1 MVKKLCLVVLLCAS
15 VWAKDNSDRRSGDI
29 DRLKNAGEILDEI
42 MSAPDKGVPEEI
54 IGKAD
59 CIAIVPSLK
68 KGGFIVG
75 GAYGKGVA
83 TCRNASG
90 WSAPVFFR
98 IEGGSVGFQIG
109 AQEVDLVMV
118 VMNTNGMTRL
128 LHNKAKL
135 GADVSAAAGP
145 VGRHAEGMTDW
156 KLRAQVLTYS
166 RARGLFAGVS
176 LEGSSIRQDNDDTRA
191 FYGRMVPYSTSFSGN
206 IPIPADSQVFL
217 GPVAKYAGGAAAEA
231 KPAESKSTPA
241 NPPAANPAPPASTP
255 APAPAPQPAPNPQ
268 VR

>member
-1 MVKKLCLVVLLCAS
+1 MLKKLSVVVLLCAS
-15 VWAKDNSDRRSGDI
+15 VWAKDNSDRRTDDV
-29 DRLKNAGEILDEI
+29 DRLKNAGEILNDI
-42 MSAPDKGVPEEI
+42 MGAPDKGIPEEI

-83 TCRNASG
+83 TCRNTSG

-98 IEGGSVGFQIG
+98 IEGGSIGFQIG
-109 AQEVDLVMV
+109 AQEVDLIMV
-118 VMNTNGMTRL
+118 IMNQKGMTAM

-176 LEGSSIRQDNDDTRA
+176 IEGSSIRQDNDDTRA
-191 FYGRMVPYSTSFSGN
+191 FYGRMVPYSTSLSGN
-206 IPIPADSQVFL
+206 IATPPDSQAFL
-217 GPVAKYAGGAAAEA
+217 GPVAKYAGAAAAEE
-231 KPAESKSTPA
+231 KPAESKSAPATTAPAPTPA
-241 NPPAANPAPPASTP
+241 PTPASTTTP
-255 APAPAPQPAPNPQ
+255 APEPAPNPK
-268 VR
+268 

>member
-1 MVKKLCLVVLLCAS
+1 MLKKLSVVLLLCAS
-15 VWAKDNSDRRSGDI
+15 VWAKDSSDRRSDDL
-29 DRLKNAGEILDEI
+29 DRLKNAGEILDDI
-42 MSAPDKGVPEEI
+42 MGAPDSGIPDEI
-54 IGKAD
+54 ISRAD
-59 CIAIVPSLK
+59 CLAIVPSLK

-75 GAYGKGVA
+75 GSYGKGVA
-83 TCRNASG
+83 TCRLASG

-98 IEGGSVGFQIG
+98 MEGGSVGFQIG
-109 AQEVDLVMV
+109 AQEVDLIMV
-118 VMNTNGMTRL
+118 IMNSKGMTAM

-191 FYGRMVPYSTSFSGN
+191 FYGRMVPYSTSLSGN
-206 IPIPADSQVFL
+206 IATPSDSQAL
-217 GPVAKYAGGAAAEA
+217 LAPVAKYAGGGTE
-231 KPAESKSTPA
+231 KPAEVKTEATP
-241 NPPAANPAPPASTP
+241 PPATTTSQPATTTP
-255 APAPAPQPAPNPQ
+255 APAPAATPEAK
-268 VR
+268 

>member
-1 MVKKLCLVVLLCAS
+1 MLKKLSVVLLLCAS
-15 VWAKDNSDRRSGDI
+15 LFAKDKSDRRSEDI
-29 DRLKNAGEILDEI
+29 DRLKGAGGILDEI
-42 MSAPDKGVPEEI
+42 MSAPDSGIPDEI
-54 IGKAD
+54 ISKAD

-75 GAYGKGVA
+75 GSYGKGVA
-83 TCRNASG
+83 TCRLASG

-98 IEGGSVGFQIG
+98 MEGGSLGFQIG
-109 AQEVDLVMV
+109 AQEVDLIMV
-118 VMNTNGMTRL
+118 VMNQKGMTTM

-191 FYGRMVPYSTSFSGN
+191 FYGRMVPYSTSLAGN
-206 IPIPADSQVFL
+206 IAAPADSQAFL
-217 GPVAKYAGGAAAEA
+217 GPVAKYAGGGTEKPAEA
-231 KPAESKSTPA
+231 KTA
-241 NPPAANPAPPASTP
+241 PAPAPAPATTTP
-255 APAPAPQPAPNPQ
+255 APAPAPAPQ
-268 VR
+268 VK

>member
-1 MVKKLCLVVLLCAS
+1 MLRKLFVVVLLCSA
-15 VWAKDNSDRRSGDI
+15 VWAKDNSDRRSGDV
-29 DRLKNAGEILDEI
+29 DRLKAAGEILNDI
-42 MSAPDKGVPEEI
+42 MSAPDKGIPDEI

-75 GAYGKGVA
+75 GSYGKGVA
-83 TCRNASG
+83 TCRIASG

-98 IEGGSVGFQIG
+98 MEGGSVGFQIG
-109 AQEVDLVMV
+109 AQEVDLLMV
-118 VMNTNGMTRL
+118 VMNQKGMTAM

-191 FYGRMVPYSTSFSGN
+191 FYGRMVPYSTSLQGN
-206 IPIPADSQVFL
+206 VAAPADSQAFL
-217 GPVAKYAGGAAAEA
+217 GPVAKYAGAGSEAEKPAEVKTTPAPSAAPTPEA
-231 KPAESKSTPA
+231 KPEPA
-241 NPPAANPAPPASTP
+241 
-255 APAPAPQPAPNPQ
+255 PAPNPQ
-268 VR
+268 IK

>member
-1 MVKKLCLVVLLCAS
+1 MVKKLFAVIMLCSIA
-15 VWAKDNSDRRSGDI
+15 VWAKDSSDRRSNDI
-29 DRLKNAGEILDEI
+29 DRLKSAGEILNDI
-42 MSAPDKGVPEEI
+42 MGAPDKGIPEEI

-75 GAYGKGVA
+75 GSYGKGVA
-83 TCRNASG
+83 TCRNAAG

-98 IEGGSVGFQIG
+98 MEGGSVGFQIG
-109 AQEVDLVMV
+109 AQEVDLLMV
-118 VMNTNGMTRL
+118 VMNRKGMTAM

-191 FYGRMVPYSTSFSGN
+191 FYGRMVPYNTSLNGN
-206 IPIPADSQVFL
+206 IAAPAESQAFL
-217 GPVAKYAGGAAAEA
+217 GSVAKYAGAGGEEKPAEA
-231 KPAESKSTPA
+231 KTAPEA
-241 NPPAANPAPPASTP
+241 NQNPAPEAKPE
-255 APAPAPQPAPNPQ
+255 PAPNPK
-268 VR
+268 

>member
-1 MVKKLCLVVLLCAS
+1 MLKKLFVVVLLCSA
-15 VWAKDNSDRRSGDI
+15 VWAKDSSDRRSGDV
-29 DRLKNAGEILDEI
+29 DRLKAAGEILDDI
-42 MSAPDKGVPEEI
+42 MSAPDKGIPDEI

-68 KGGFIVG
+68 KGGFILG
-75 GAYGKGVA
+75 GSYGKGVA
-83 TCRNASG
+83 TCRVASG

-98 IEGGSVGFQIG
+98 MEGGSVGFQIG
-109 AQEVDLVMV
+109 AQEVDLLMV
-118 VMNTNGMTRL
+118 IMNSKGMTAM

-191 FYGRMVPYSTSFSGN
+191 FYGRMVPYSTSLAGN
-206 IPIPADSQVFL
+206 IAAPADSQTFL
-217 GPVAKYAGGAAAEA
+217 APVAKYAGAGSEAEKPAEA
-231 KPAESKSTPA
+231 KST
-241 NPPAANPAPPASTP
+241 AAPST
-255 APAPAPQPAPNPQ
+255 APAPEAKPEPAPNPQ
-268 VR
+268 LK

>member
-1 MVKKLCLVVLLCAS
+1 MLKKLFVVVLLCSA
-15 VWAKDNSDRRSGDI
+15 VWAKDNSDRRSADV
-29 DRLKNAGEILDEI
+29 DRLKAAGEILDDI
-42 MSAPDKGVPEEI
+42 MSAPDKGIPDEI

-75 GAYGKGVA
+75 GSYGKGVA
-83 TCRNASG
+83 TCRIASG

-98 IEGGSVGFQIG
+98 MEGGSLGFQIG
-109 AQEVDLVMV
+109 AQEVDLLMV
-118 VMNTNGMTRL
+118 IMNSKGMTAM

-156 KLRAQVLTYS
+156 KMRAQVLTYS

-191 FYGRMVPYSTSFSGN
+191 FYGRMVPYSTSLAGN
-206 IPIPADSQVFL
+206 IAAPADSQTFL
-217 GPVAKYAGGAAAEA
+217 GPVAKYAGAAPEPEKPAEA
-231 KPAESKSTPA
+231 KT
-241 NPPAANPAPPASTP
+241 
-255 APAPAPQPAPNPQ
+255 APAPSTAPAPEAKPEPAPAPNPQ
-268 VR
+268 IK

>member
-1 MVKKLCLVVLLCAS
+1 MLKNLFVVMLLCAA
-15 VWAKDNSDRRSGDI
+15 VWAKDSSDRRSGDV
-29 DRLKNAGEILDEI
+29 DRLKAAGEILNDI
-42 MSAPDKGVPEEI
+42 MGAPDKGIPEEI

-75 GAYGKGVA
+75 GSYGKGVA
-83 TCRNASG
+83 TCRVASG

-98 IEGGSVGFQIG
+98 MEGGSVGFQIG
-109 AQEVDLVMV
+109 AQEVDLLMV
-118 VMNTNGMTRL
+118 IMNSKGMTAM

-191 FYGRMVPYSTSFSGN
+191 FYGRMVPYSTSLAGN
-206 IPIPADSQVFL
+206 IAAPADSQGFL
-217 GPVAKYAGGAAAEA
+217 GPVAKYAGPGATSE
-231 KPAESKSTPA
+231 KPAEAKSTPA
-241 NPPAANPAPPASTP
+241 TSQAPTPEAKPEPA
-255 APAPAPQPAPNPQ
+255 PAPNPQ
-268 VR
+268 IK

>member
-1 MVKKLCLVVLLCAS
+1 MVKKLSVVVLLCAS
-15 VWAKDNSDRRSGDI
+15 LWAKDNSDRRSEDV
-29 DRLKNAGEILDEI
+29 DRLKGAGVILDEI
-42 MSAPDKGVPEEI
+42 MSAPDSGIPDEI
-54 IGKAD
+54 ISKAD

-75 GAYGKGVA
+75 GSYGKGVA
-83 TCRNASG
+83 TCRLASG

-98 IEGGSVGFQIG
+98 MEGGSLGFQIG
-109 AQEVDLVMV
+109 AQEVDLIMV
-118 VMNTNGMTRL
+118 VMNQKGMTTM

-191 FYGRMVPYSTSFSGN
+191 FYGRMVPYSTSLAGN
-206 IPIPADSQVFL
+206 IAAPADSQAFV
-217 GPVAKYAGGAAAEA
+217 GPVAKYAGGGTE
-231 KPAESKSTPA
+231 KPAQAKTE
-241 NPPAANPAPPASTP
+241 P
-255 APAPAPQPAPNPQ
+255 APATTAPAPNPAPEPAPNPK
-268 VR
+268 

>member
-1 MVKKLCLVVLLCAS
+1 MLKKVSVVLLLCAS
-15 VWAKDNSDRRSGDI
+15 LWAKDNSDRRSGDI
-29 DRLKNAGEILDEI
+29 DRLKGAGGILDEI
-42 MSAPDKGVPEEI
+42 MAAPDSGIPDNI

-75 GAYGKGVA
+75 GSYGKGVA
-83 TCRNASG
+83 TCRLASG

-98 IEGGSVGFQIG
+98 MEGGSLGFQIG
-109 AQEVDLVMV
+109 AQEVDLIMV
-118 VMNTNGMTRL
+118 VMNQKGMTTM

-191 FYGRMVPYSTSFSGN
+191 FYGRMVPYSTSLAGN
-206 IPIPADSQVFL
+206 IAAPADSQAFL
-217 GPVAKYAGGAAAEA
+217 GPVAKYAGGGTE
-231 KPAESKSTPA
+231 KPAQAKTE
-241 NPPAANPAPPASTP
+241 P
-255 APAPAPQPAPNPQ
+255 APATTAPAPNPAPEPAPNPK
-268 VR
+268 

>member
-1 MVKKLCLVVLLCAS
+1 MLKKLSVVLLLCCAS
-15 VWAKDNSDRRSGDI
+15 VWAKDNSDRRNGDI
-29 DRLKNAGEILDEI
+29 DRLKSAGEILDEI
-42 MSAPDKGVPEEI
+42 MAAPDSGIPDNI

-59 CIAIVPSLK
+59 CLAIIPSLK

-83 TCRNASG
+83 TCRTASG

-109 AQEVDLVMV
+109 AQEVDLIMV
-118 VMNTNGMTRL
+118 VMNSKGMTAM

-156 KLRAQVLTYS
+156 KMRAQVLTYS

-176 LEGSSIRQDNDDTRA
+176 IEGSSIRQDNDDTRA
-191 FYGRMVPYSTSFSGN
+191 FYGRMVPYSTSLSGN
-206 IPIPADSQVFL
+206 IAAPAESEAFL
-217 GPVAKYAGGAAAEA
+217 GPVAKYAGGGSEPA
-231 KPAESKSTPA
+231 KPADAKSM
-241 NPPAANPAPPASTP
+241 P
-255 APAPAPQPAPNPQ
+255 APAPEPEKAPEPPPTK
-268 VR
+268 

>member
-1 MVKKLCLVVLLCAS
+1 MLKKLSVVLLLCAS
-15 VWAKDNSDRRSGDI
+15 AMAADNSDRRNADL
-29 DRLKNAGEILDEI
+29 DRLKSAGEILDEI
-42 MSAPDKGVPEEI
+42 MAAPDSGIPDEI
-54 IGKAD
+54 ISRAD

-83 TCRNASG
+83 TCRNPSG

-109 AQEVDLVMV
+109 AQEVDLIMV
-118 VMNTNGMTRL
+118 IMNQKGMTTM

-176 LEGSSIRQDNDDTRA
+176 IEGSSIRQDNDDTRA
-191 FYGRMVPYSTSFSGN
+191 FYGRMVPYSTSLSGN
-206 IPIPADSQVFL
+206 IAAPADSQSFL
-217 GPVAKYAGGAAAEA
+217 APVAKYAGGGTEKPAEA
-231 KPAESKSTPA
+231 KTE
-241 NPPAANPAPPASTP
+241 PAPTATP
-255 APAPAPQPAPNPQ
+255 APAPAPAPAPELK
-268 VR
+268 

>member
-1 MVKKLCLVVLLCAS
+1 MLKKLFVVVLLCSA
-15 VWAKDNSDRRSGDI
+15 VWAKDSSDRRSADV
-29 DRLKNAGEILDEI
+29 DRLKAAGEILDDI
-42 MSAPDKGVPEEI
+42 MSAPDKGIPDEI

-75 GAYGKGVA
+75 GSYGKGVA
-83 TCRNASG
+83 TCRLASG

-98 IEGGSVGFQIG
+98 MEGGSLGFQIG
-109 AQEVDLVMV
+109 AQEVDLLMV
-118 VMNTNGMTRL
+118 IMNSKGMTAM

-156 KLRAQVLTYS
+156 KMRAQVLTYS

-191 FYGRMVPYSTSFSGN
+191 FYGRMVPYGTSLAGN
-206 IPIPADSQVFL
+206 IAAPADSQTFL
-217 GPVAKYAGGAAAEA
+217 GPVAKYAGAGSEPEKPAETKTAPAPSTAPAPEA
-231 KPAESKSTPA
+231 KPE
-241 NPPAANPAPPASTP
+241 
-255 APAPAPQPAPNPQ
+255 PAPNPQ
-268 VR
+268 IK

>member
-1 MVKKLCLVVLLCAS
+1 MLKRLFVVVLLCSA
-15 VWAKDNSDRRSGDI
+15 VWAKDNSDRRSGDV
-29 DRLKNAGEILDEI
+29 DRLKAAGEILDDI
-42 MSAPDKGVPEEI
+42 MSAPDKGIPDEI

-75 GAYGKGVA
+75 GSYGKGVA

-98 IEGGSVGFQIG
+98 MEGGSVGFQIG
-109 AQEVDLVMV
+109 AQEVDLLMV
-118 VMNTNGMTRL
+118 IMNSKGMTAM

-156 KLRAQVLTYS
+156 KMRAQVLTYS

-191 FYGRMVPYSTSFSGN
+191 FYGRMVPYSTSLAGN
-206 IPIPADSQVFL
+206 IAAPADSQAFL
-217 GPVAKYAGGAAAEA
+217 AVAKYAGAGQEAEKPAEA
-231 KPAESKSTPA
+231 KSA
-241 NPPAANPAPPASTP
+241 PASTTTPTPDAKPEP
-255 APAPAPQPAPNPQ
+255 APAPNPQ
-268 VR
+268 IK

>member
-1 MVKKLCLVVLLCAS
+1 MLKKLSVVLLLCAS
-15 VWAKDNSDRRSGDI
+15 LFAKDKSDRRSEDI
-29 DRLKNAGEILDEI
+29 DRLKGAGGILDEI
-42 MSAPDKGVPEEI
+42 MAAPDSGIPDEI

-75 GAYGKGVA
+75 GSYGKGVA
-83 TCRNASG
+83 TCRLASG

-98 IEGGSVGFQIG
+98 MEGGSLGFQIG
-109 AQEVDLVMV
+109 AQEVDLIMV
-118 VMNTNGMTRL
+118 VMNQRGMTAM

-191 FYGRMVPYSTSFSGN
+191 FYGRMVPYSTSLAGN
-206 IPIPADSQVFL
+206 IAAPVDSQAFL
-217 GPVAKYAGGAAAEA
+217 GPVAKYAGGGTEKPAEA
-231 KPAESKSTPA
+231 KTA
-241 NPPAANPAPPASTP
+241 PAPATTTPEP
-255 APAPAPQPAPNPQ
+255 APAPNPK
-268 VR
+268 

>member
-1 MVKKLCLVVLLCAS
+1 MLKNLFVVMLLCAA
-15 VWAKDNSDRRSGDI
+15 VWAKDSSDRRSGDV
-29 DRLKNAGEILDEI
+29 DRLKAAGEILNDI
-42 MSAPDKGVPEEI
+42 MGAPDKGIPEEI

-75 GAYGKGVA
+75 GSYGKGVA
-83 TCRNASG
+83 TCRVASG

-98 IEGGSVGFQIG
+98 MEGGSVGFQIG
-109 AQEVDLVMV
+109 AQEVDLLMV
-118 VMNTNGMTRL
+118 IMNSKGMTAM

-191 FYGRMVPYSTSFSGN
+191 FYGRMVPYSTSLAGN
-206 IPIPADSQVFL
+206 IAAPADSQGFL
-217 GPVAKYAGGAAAEA
+217 GPVAKYAGGGTEKPAEA
-231 KPAESKSTPA
+231 KTE
-241 NPPAANPAPPASTP
+241 PAPTASP
-255 APAPAPQPAPNPQ
+255 APAPAPAPESK
-268 VR
+268 

>member
-1 MVKKLCLVVLLCAS
+1 MLKKLSVILLLCAS
-15 VWAKDNSDRRSGDI
+15 VWAKDNSDRRNGDVERLKSAGDI
-29 DRLKNAGEILDEI
+29 LQEI
-42 MSAPDKGVPEEI
+42 MEAPDSGIPDSI
-54 IGKAD
+54 LGKAD

-68 KGGFIVG
+68 KGGFILG
-75 GAYGKGVA
+75 GSYGKGVA
-83 TCRNASG
+83 TGRMASG

-98 IEGGSVGFQIG
+98 MEGGSVGFQIG

-118 VMNTNGMTRL
+118 IMNQKGMTAM

-191 FYGRMVPYSTSFSGN
+191 FYGRMVPYSTSLAGN
-206 IPIPADSQVFL
+206 IAAPADSQTFL
-217 GPVAKYAGGAAAEA
+217 GPVAKYAGGGSE
-231 KPAESKSTPA
+231 KPAEPKTA
-241 NPPAANPAPPASTP
+241 TPPAT
-255 APAPAPQPAPNPQ
+255 APAPATAPEAK
-268 VR
+268 

>member
-1 MVKKLCLVVLLCAS
+1 MVKKLSVVVLLCAS
-15 VWAKDNSDRRSGDI
+15 LWAKDNSDRRSEDV
-29 DRLKNAGEILDEI
+29 DRLKGAGVILDEI
-42 MSAPDKGVPEEI
+42 MSAPDSGIPDEI
-54 IGKAD
+54 ISKAD

-75 GAYGKGVA
+75 GSYGKGVA
-83 TCRNASG
+83 TCRLASG

-98 IEGGSVGFQIG
+98 MEGGSLGFQIG
-109 AQEVDLVMV
+109 AQEVDLIMV
-118 VMNTNGMTRL
+118 VMNQKGMTTM

-191 FYGRMVPYSTSFSGN
+191 FYGRMVPYSTSLAGN
-206 IPIPADSQVFL
+206 IAAPADSQAFL
-217 GPVAKYAGGAAAEA
+217 GPVAKYAGGGTE
-231 KPAESKSTPA
+231 KPAQAKTE
-241 NPPAANPAPPASTP
+241 P
-255 APAPAPQPAPNPQ
+255 APATTAPAPNPAPEPAPNPK
-268 VR
+268 

>member
-1 MVKKLCLVVLLCAS
+1 MLKKLSVVLLLCS
-15 VWAKDNSDRRSGDI
+15 SLWAKDSSDRRSGDI
-29 DRLKNAGEILDEI
+29 DRLKNAGGILDEI
-42 MSAPDKGVPEEI
+42 MAAPDSGIPDEI
-54 IGKAD
+54 IGRAD

-75 GAYGKGVA
+75 GSYGKGVA
-83 TCRNASG
+83 TCRLASG

-98 IEGGSVGFQIG
+98 MEGGSVGFQIG
-109 AQEVDLVMV
+109 AQEVDLIMGI
-118 VMNTNGMTRL
+118 MKSKGMTAM

-191 FYGRMVPYSTSFSGN
+191 FYGRMVPYSTSLSGN
-206 IPIPADSQVFL
+206 IAAPADSQAFL
-217 GPVAKYAGGAAAEA
+217 GPVEKHAGGAAAEA
-231 KPAESKSTPA
+231 KPAESKSAPA
-241 NPPAANPAPPASTP
+241 PPPAATTPTP
-255 APAPAPQPAPNPQ
+255 APTPAPEPK
-268 VR
+268 

>member
-1 MVKKLCLVVLLCAS
+1 MLKKLFVVVLLCSA
-15 VWAKDNSDRRSGDI
+15 VWAKDNSDRRSGDV
-29 DRLKNAGEILDEI
+29 DRLRAAGEILNDI
-42 MSAPDKGVPEEI
+42 MAAPDKGIPEEI

-59 CIAIVPSLK
+59 CLAIVPSLK

-75 GAYGKGVA
+75 GSYGKGVA
-83 TCRNASG
+83 TCRLASG

-98 IEGGSVGFQIG
+98 MEGGSVGFQIG
-109 AQEVDLVMV
+109 AQEVDLIMV
-118 VMNTNGMTRL
+118 IMNSKGMTAM

-191 FYGRMVPYSTSFSGN
+191 FYGRMVPYSTSLAGN
-206 IPIPADSQVFL
+206 IAAPADSQGFL
-217 GPVAKYAGGAAAEA
+217 APVAKYAGAGAETEKPAEA
-231 KPAESKSTPA
+231 KT
-241 NPPAANPAPPASTP
+241 
-255 APAPAPQPAPNPQ
+255 APAPSAAPTSEAKPEPAPAPNPQ
-268 VR
+268 MK

>member
-1 MVKKLCLVVLLCAS
+1 MLKKLFVVVLLCSA
-15 VWAKDNSDRRSGDI
+15 VWAKDSSDRRSGDV
-29 DRLKNAGEILDEI
+29 DRLKAAGEILDDI
-42 MSAPDKGVPEEI
+42 MSAPDKGIPDEI

-75 GAYGKGVA
+75 GSYGKGVA
-83 TCRNASG
+83 TCRIASG

-98 IEGGSVGFQIG
+98 MEGGSVGFQIG
-109 AQEVDLVMV
+109 AQEVDLLMV
-118 VMNTNGMTRL
+118 IMNSKGMTAM

-156 KLRAQVLTYS
+156 KMRAQVLTYS

-191 FYGRMVPYSTSFSGN
+191 FYGRMVPYSTSLAGN
-206 IPIPADSQVFL
+206 IAAPADSQTFL
-217 GPVAKYAGGAAAEA
+217 GPVAKYAGAGAEA
-231 KPAESKSTPA
+231 EKPADVKSTPA
-241 NPPAANPAPPASTP
+241 PSTSP
-255 APAPAPQPAPNPQ
+255 TPEAKPEPAPNPQ
-268 VR
+268 IK

>member
-1 MVKKLCLVVLLCAS
+1 MLKKLSVVLLLCS
-15 VWAKDNSDRRSGDI
+15 SLWAKDSSDRRSGDI
-29 DRLKNAGEILDEI
+29 DRLKNAGGILDEI
-42 MSAPDKGVPEEI
+42 MAAPDSGIPDEI
-54 IGKAD
+54 IGRAD

-75 GAYGKGVA
+75 GSYGKGVA
-83 TCRNASG
+83 TCRLASG

-98 IEGGSVGFQIG
+98 MEGGSVGFQIG
-109 AQEVDLVMV
+109 AQEVDLIMV
-118 VMNTNGMTRL
+118 IMNSKGMTAM

-191 FYGRMVPYSTSFSGN
+191 FYGRMVPYSTSLSGN
-206 IPIPADSQVFL
+206 IAAPVDSQAFL
-217 GPVAKYAGGAAAEA
+217 GPVEKHAGGAAAEA
-231 KPAESKSTPA
+231 KPAESKSAPA
-241 NPPAANPAPPASTP
+241 PPPAATTPTP
-255 APAPAPQPAPNPQ
+255 APTPAPEPK
-268 VR
+268 

>member
-1 MVKKLCLVVLLCAS
+1 MLKKLFVVVLLCSA
-15 VWAKDNSDRRSGDI
+15 VWAKDNSDRRSGDV
-29 DRLKNAGEILDEI
+29 DRLKAAGEILNDI
-42 MSAPDKGVPEEI
+42 MAAPDKGIPAEI

-75 GAYGKGVA
+75 GSYGKGVA
-83 TCRNASG
+83 TCRVASG

-98 IEGGSVGFQIG
+98 MEGGSVGFQIG
-109 AQEVDLVMV
+109 AQEVDLLMV
-118 VMNTNGMTRL
+118 IMNSKGMSAM

-176 LEGSSIRQDNDDTRA
+176 LGGSSIRQDNDDTRA
-191 FYGRMVPYSTSFSGN
+191 FYGRMVPYSTSLSGN
-206 IPIPADSQVFL
+206 IATPPDSQVFL
-217 GPVAKYAGGAAAEA
+217 GPVAKYAGGAAVEE
-231 KPAESKSTPA
+231 KPAESKPAPATP
-241 NPPAANPAPPASTP
+241 PPATPTP
-255 APAPAPQPAPNPQ
+255 APAPAPEPAPNPQ
-268 VR
+268 VK

>member
-1 MVKKLCLVVLLCAS
+1 
-15 VWAKDNSDRRSGDI
+15 
-29 DRLKNAGEILDEI
+29 LDEI
-42 MSAPDKGVPEEI
+42 MAAPDKGIPDNI

-83 TCRNASG
+83 TCRNAAG

-98 IEGGSVGFQIG
+98 IEGGSIGFQIG
-109 AQEVDLVMV
+109 AQEVDLIMV
-118 VMNTNGMTRL
+118 VMNQKGMTAM

-176 LEGSSIRQDNDDTRA
+176 IEGSSIRQDNDDTRA
-191 FYGRMVPYSTSFSGN
+191 FYGRMVPYSTSLSGN
-206 IPIPADSQVFL
+206 IATPADSQVFL
-217 GPVAKYAGGAAAEA
+217 GPVAKYAGGASAQE
-231 KPAESKSTPA
+231 KPAESKSPSAPA
-241 NPPAANPAPPASTP
+241 TTAP
-255 APAPAPQPAPNPQ
+255 APAPAPEPAPNPK
-268 VR
+268 

>member
-1 MVKKLCLVVLLCAS
+1 MLKKLFVVVLLCSA
-15 VWAKDNSDRRSGDI
+15 VWAKDNSDRRSGDV
-29 DRLKNAGEILDEI
+29 DRLKAAGEILDDI
-42 MSAPDKGVPEEI
+42 MSAPDKGIPDEI

-75 GAYGKGVA
+75 GSYGKGVA
-83 TCRNASG
+83 TCRLASG

-98 IEGGSVGFQIG
+98 MEGGSFGFQIG
-109 AQEVDLVMV
+109 AQEVDLIMV
-118 VMNTNGMTRL
+118 VMNSKGMTAM

-176 LEGSSIRQDNDDTRA
+176 IEGSSIRQANDDTRA
-191 FYGRMVPYSTSFSGN
+191 FYGRLPRQNKSLAEH
-206 IPIPADSQVFL
+206 IAAPAESQGFL
-217 GPVAKYAGGAAAEA
+217 GPVAKYAGAATTEA
-231 KPAESKSTPA
+231 KPAESKDS
-241 NPPAANPAPPASTP
+241 PP
-255 APAPAPQPAPNPQ
+255 
-268 VR
+268 

>member
-1 MVKKLCLVVLLCAS
+1 MLKKLSVVLLLCAS
-15 VWAKDNSDRRSGDI
+15 VWAKDNSDRRNGDI
-29 DRLKNAGEILDEI
+29 DRLKSAGEILDEI
-42 MSAPDKGVPEEI
+42 MAAPDSGIPDNI

-59 CIAIVPSLK
+59 CLAIIPSLK

-83 TCRNASG
+83 TCRTTTG

-109 AQEVDLVMV
+109 AQEVDLIMV
-118 VMNTNGMTRL
+118 VMNSKGMTAM

-156 KLRAQVLTYS
+156 KLRAEVLTYS

-176 LEGSSIRQDNDDTRA
+176 IEGSSIRQDNDDTRA
-191 FYGRMVPYSTSFSGN
+191 FYGRMVPYSTSLSGN
-206 IPIPADSQVFL
+206 IAAPADSQSFL
-217 GPVAKYAGGAAAEA
+217 GPVAKYAGGGA
-231 KPAESKSTPA
+231 PAEEKPTESKNAPATP
-241 NPPAANPAPPASTP
+241 PPGKSMPAPTP
-255 APAPAPQPAPNPQ
+255 EPEPAPNPQ
-268 VR
+268 IK

>member
-1 MVKKLCLVVLLCAS
+1 MLKKLSLVLLLCAC

-29 DRLKNAGEILDEI
+29 DRLKSAGEILDEI
-42 MSAPDKGVPEEI
+42 MAAPDSGIPDNI

-59 CIAIVPSLK
+59 CLAIVPSLK

-83 TCRNASG
+83 TCRTASG

-109 AQEVDLVMV
+109 AQEVDLIMV
-118 VMNTNGMTRL
+118 VMNSKGMTAM

-176 LEGSSIRQDNDDTRA
+176 IEGSSIRQDNDDTRA
-191 FYGRMVPYSTSFSGN
+191 FYGRMVPYSTSLSGN
-206 IPIPADSQVFL
+206 IAAPADSQGFL
-217 GPVAKYAGGAAAEA
+217 GPVAKYAGAGTSEE
-231 KPAESKSTPA
+231 KPAESKTA
-241 NPPAANPAPPASTP
+241 PAPATPPPGKSMP
-255 APAPAPQPAPNPQ
+255 APAPEPEPAPNPQ
-268 VR
+268 VK

>member
-1 MVKKLCLVVLLCAS
+1 MLKKLSVVILLCAS
-15 VWAKDNSDRRSGDI
+15 LWAKDSSDRRSDDI
-29 DRLKNAGEILDEI
+29 DRLKNAGGILDEI
-42 MSAPDKGVPEEI
+42 MAAPDSGIPDNI
-54 IGKAD
+54 ISKAD

-75 GAYGKGVA
+75 GSYGKGVA
-83 TCRNASG
+83 TCRLATG

-98 IEGGSVGFQIG
+98 MEGGSVGFQIG
-109 AQEVDLVMV
+109 AQEVDLIMV
-118 VMNTNGMTRL
+118 VMNSKGMTEM

-191 FYGRMVPYSTSFSGN
+191 FYGRMVPYSTSFAGN
-206 IPIPADSQVFL
+206 IAAPADSQAFL
-217 GPVAKYAGGAAAEA
+217 SPVAKYAGGGTEKPAEA
-231 KPAESKSTPA
+231 KTE
-241 NPPAANPAPPASTP
+241 PAPATTTP
-255 APAPAPQPAPNPQ
+255 APAPAPAPEAK
-268 VR
+268 

>member
-15 VWAKDNSDRRSGDI
+15 VWAKDNSDRRSSDI

-42 MSAPDKGVPEEI
+42 MSAPDKGVPEEV

-83 TCRNASG
+83 TCRKASG

-118 VMNTNGMTRL
+118 VMNANGMTRL

-176 LEGSSIRQDNDDTRA
+176 IEGSSIRQDNDDTRA
-191 FYGRMVPYSTSFSGN
+191 FYGRMVPYSTSLSGN
-206 IPIPADSQVFL
+206 IAAPADSQGFL
-217 GPVAKYAGGAAAEA
+217 GPVAKYAGGGTEKPAEA
-231 KPAESKSTPA
+231 KTE
-241 NPPAANPAPPASTP
+241 PAPTASP
-255 APAPAPQPAPNPQ
+255 APAPAPAPESK
-268 VR
+268 

>member
-1 MVKKLCLVVLLCAS
+1 MLKKLSVVLLLCAS
-15 VWAKDNSDRRSGDI
+15 VWAKDNPDRRTDDI
-29 DRLKNAGEILDEI
+29 ARLKDAGGILDEI
-42 MSAPDKGVPEEI
+42 MGAPDKGIPEEI

-83 TCRNASG
+83 TCRSAAG

-98 IEGGSVGFQIG
+98 IEGGSIGFQIG
-109 AQEVDLVMV
+109 AQEVDLIMV
-118 VMNTNGMTRL
+118 VMNQKGMAAM

-176 LEGSSIRQDNDDTRA
+176 IEGSSIRQDNDDTRA
-191 FYGRMVPYSTSFSGN
+191 FYGRMVPYSTSLAGN
-206 IPIPADSQVFL
+206 IATPADSQVFL
-217 GPVAKYAGGAAAEA
+217 GPVAKYAGGAAAQE
-231 KPAESKSTPA
+231 KPAETKSTP
-241 NPPAANPAPPASTP
+241 PPATTPP
-255 APAPAPQPAPNPQ
+255 APAPEPAPNPK
-268 VR
+268 

>member
-1 MVKKLCLVVLLCAS
+1 MLKKLFVVVLLCSA
-15 VWAKDNSDRRSGDI
+15 VWAKDSSDRRSGDV
-29 DRLKNAGEILDEI
+29 DRLKAAGEILDDI
-42 MSAPDKGVPEEI
+42 MSAPDKGIPDEI

-75 GAYGKGVA
+75 GSYGKGVA
-83 TCRNASG
+83 TCRIGSG

-98 IEGGSVGFQIG
+98 MEGGSVGFQIG
-109 AQEVDLVMV
+109 AQEVDLLMV
-118 VMNTNGMTRL
+118 IMNSKGMTAM

-156 KLRAQVLTYS
+156 KMRAQVLTYS

-191 FYGRMVPYSTSFSGN
+191 FYGRMVPYSTSLAGN
-206 IPIPADSQVFL
+206 IPPPADSQTFL
-217 GPVAKYAGGAAAEA
+217 GPVAKYAGAGTEAEKPADAKATPAPNTAPPPEA
-231 KPAESKSTPA
+231 KPE
-241 NPPAANPAPPASTP
+241 
-255 APAPAPQPAPNPQ
+255 PAPNPQ
-268 VR
+268 IK

>member
-1 MVKKLCLVVLLCAS
+1 MLKKLSVVLLLCAS
-15 VWAKDNSDRRSGDI
+15 VWAKDNSDRRSDDI
-29 DRLKNAGEILDEI
+29 DRLKSAGGILDEI
-42 MSAPDKGVPEEI
+42 MSAPDSGIPDEI
-54 IGKAD
+54 ISRAD

-109 AQEVDLVMV
+109 AQEVDLIMV
-118 VMNTNGMTRL
+118 VMNSKGMTAM

-166 RARGLFAGVS
+166 RARGLFAGIS
-176 LEGSSIRQDNDDTRA
+176 IEGSSIRQDNDDTRA
-191 FYGRMVPYSTSFSGN
+191 FYGRMVPYSTSLSGN
-206 IPIPADSQVFL
+206 IAAPADSQAFL
-217 GPVAKYAGGAAAEA
+217 GPVAKYAGGGTE
-231 KPAESKSTPA
+231 KPAETKTA
-241 NPPAANPAPPASTP
+241 PAPTTTTPTP
-255 APAPAPQPAPNPQ
+255 APAPAPESK
-268 VR
+268 